1 MMIPGRAFVPAPEVD
16 VGVVQLVPRVKP
28 LIQLPF
34 PLVEKVARH
43 VFHYRQKYCRRGV
56 EWVVASVFFTHLF
69 GTWQAVL
76 QGIISKIILFMEKY
90 QLLFH

>member
-1 MMIPGRAFVPAPEVD
+1 MMCHQWFHCVNVHLMVIIGRCDFLMFLLAMMIPGRAFVPAPEVD

-56 EWVVASVFFTHLF
+56 E
-69 GTWQAVL
+69 
-76 QGIISKIILFMEKY
+76 
-90 QLLFH
+90 